1 MLFDFLRRRGD
12 PYALVVGMTGVKMG
26 DRVAQL
32 GCAHG
37 GRLAAIAKPVGLSGY
52 AVAIVPDEASFSR
65 AQRGAAQGGVL
76 AEIQKAPLT
85 RVPLA
90 DESFD
95 LVVIDDT
102 DGTFGAL
109 SEVDRTSVVREA
121 LRILRPGGRAMVIGS
136 GPASGIA
143 RLFRSGGGLAFD
155 VASTLQSSG
164 FKSVRT
170 LAEREGLTFV
180 EGLKARGHFVQA
192 GAQSEASPRA

>member
-12 PYALVVGMTGVKMG
+12 PYALVVGMTGAKMG

-52 AVAIVPDEASFSR
+52 AVVIVPDETSFER
-65 AQRGAAQGGVL
+65 AQKGAAQGGVL
-76 AEIQKAPLT
+76 AEIQRAPLT

-90 DESFD
+90 DEAFN
-95 LVVIDDT
+95 LVVIDNT

-109 SEVDRTSVVREA
+109 SDTDRASVVREA

-136 GPASGIA
+136 APASGIA
-143 RLFRSGGGLAFD
+143 RLFKPGGEPTFD
-155 VASTLQSSG
+155 VASTLQAGG

-170 LAEREGLTFV
+170 LAEREGLVFV
-180 EGLKARGHFVQA
+180 EGLKARGHSVPT
-192 GAQSEASPRA
+192 GAQSEDQPRA

>member
-1 MLFDFLRRRGD
+1 MLLDFLRRRGD

-52 AVAIVPDEASFSR
+52 AVAIVPDDASFAR
-65 AQRGAAQGGVL
+65 AQKGAAQGGVL

-85 RVPLA
+85 HVPLA
-90 DESFD
+90 DEAFD

-102 DGTFGAL
+102 DGMFGVQ
-109 SEVDRTSVVREA
+109 SEVDRTSVIREA
-121 LRILRPGGRAMVIGS
+121 LRILKPGGRAMVIGS
-136 GPASGIA
+136 APASGIA
-143 RLFRSGGGLAFD
+143 RLFRSGGGSTFD
-155 VASTLQSSG
+155 VASTLQASG

-170 LAEREGLTFV
+170 LAEREGLGFV
-180 EGLKARGHFVQA
+180 EGLKARGHSVPR
-192 GAQSEASPRA
+192 GAQSEEQHRA

>member
-1 MLFDFLRRRGD
+1 
-12 PYALVVGMTGVKMG
+12 
-26 DRVAQL
+26 
-32 GCAHG
+32 
-37 GRLAAIAKPVGLSGY
+37 

-143 RLFRSGGGLAFD
+143 RLFRSSGGFAFD
-155 VASTLQSSG
+155 VASTLQASG

-170 LAEREGLTFV
+170 LAEREGLAFV
-180 EGLKARGHFVQA
+180 EGLKARGHSVPAGAHSPASPRPASGLNAVRTLAEREGLAFVEGLKARGHSVPA

>member
-1 MLFDFLRRRGD
+1 
-12 PYALVVGMTGVKMG
+12 
-26 DRVAQL
+26 
-32 GCAHG
+32 
-37 GRLAAIAKPVGLSGY
+37 
-52 AVAIVPDEASFSR
+52 AVAIVPHEASFSR

-85 RVPLA
+85 RIPLA

-143 RLFRSGGGLAFD
+143 RLFRSGGGFAFA
-155 VASTLQSSG
+155 VASTLQASG
-164 FKSVRT
+164 FKAVRNVG
-170 LAEREGLTFV
+170 EREG
-180 EGLKARGHFVQA
+180 RGV
-192 GAQSEASPRA
+192 GGG